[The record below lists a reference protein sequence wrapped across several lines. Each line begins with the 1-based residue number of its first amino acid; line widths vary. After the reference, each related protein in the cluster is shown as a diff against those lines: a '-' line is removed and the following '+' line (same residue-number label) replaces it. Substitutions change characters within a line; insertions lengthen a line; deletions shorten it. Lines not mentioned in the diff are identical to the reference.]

1 MRRALG
7 ILAILAMAG
16 GGYGY
21 WLHRTGEAAIPAA
34 PVRATPVVKTAR
46 AAVHCLPGLCPR
58 HRPGRSVQRSRAED
72 PGRRPDRSCAVHRGP
87 TGRKRPA
94 LVEIDPRPYQA
105 AVAQAEGQ
113 LARDQAQLQA
123 AKADLGRSTAL
134 VEKGFATHQSY
145 DQQTS
150 LVGQFTAAIKT
161 DQAMLDNA
169 GSI

>member
-1 MRRALG
+1 M
-7 ILAILAMAG
+7 
-16 GGYGY
+16 
-21 WLHRTGEAAIPAA
+21 
-34 PVRATPVVKTAR
+34 
-46 AAVHCLPGLCPR
+46 
-58 HRPGRSVQRSRAED
+58 
-72 PGRRPDRSCAVHRGP
+72 
-87 TGRKRPA
+87 
-94 LVEIDPRPYQA
+94 
-105 AVAQAEGQ
+105 AQAEGQ